1 MYGKTTLILMSCLI
15 AGSIYSQSDRK
26 DKGQF
31 EDYKNEFLEDILK
44 SLNDDDDD
52 RREPQR
58 VFKMDQRDLDIPKDI
73 TEFTTVWCNEPLSQG
88 RTGTCWCFATASFY
102 EADIFRLTKQKIKL
116 SELYTVY
123 WEYIEKAREY
133 VRTRGRSF
141 FGQGSETNAVAR
153 MMKKYGIVPAA
164 SYNGIK
170 NGQKF
175 HDHKDMFNEM
185 KHFLGTVKRDN
196 AWNEE
201 EVLITIK
208 SILDYYIGKP
218 PKTITVNGE
227 KLSPLEYM
235 TKVAKINPDD
245 YVNFMSL
252 LEAPYYTKAVYDVPD
267 NWWDSDDYN
276 NVPLDDFMTAIKNAI
291 KKGYSISIGGDV
303 SESGYNSQNDLAM
316 IPTYDIPSEYID
328 DNARQLRFSNGST
341 TDDHAIH
348 LIGFSEK
355 GNDLWFL
362 IKDSGSGSRN
372 GKNNGYYFYHE
383 DYIKLKMMTFTV
395 HKDAVKELLKK
406 VQKKQM
412 AKTNKYKPIR

>member
-1 MYGKTTLILMSCLI
+1 M
-15 AGSIYSQSDRK
+15 
-26 DKGQF
+26 
-31 EDYKNEFLEDILK
+31 
-44 SLNDDDDD
+44 NDDVRGEP
-52 RREPQR
+52 RRA
-58 VFKMDQRDLDIPKDI
+58 FKMDQTGLDVPKEI
-73 TEFTTVWCNEPLSQG
+73 SEFTTVWCNAPLSQG
-88 RTGTCWCFATASFY
+88 RSGMCWCFATSSFY
-102 EADIFRLTKQKIKL
+102 EAEIFRLTKQQIKL
-116 SELYTVY
+116 SELHTVY
-123 WEYIEKAREY
+123 WEHVEKAREC
-133 VRTRGRSF
+133 VRTRGSSF

-164 SYNGIK
+164 SYTGIK

-175 HDHKDMFNEM
+175 HDHKNMFNEM

-218 PKTITVNGE
+218 PETITVNGK
-227 KLSPLEYM
+227 KLTPLEYM

-252 LEAPYYTKAVYDVPD
+252 LEAPYYTKAIYDVPD

-303 SESGYNSQNDLAM
+303 SESGYNAKNDVAI

-348 LIGFSEK
+348 LIGYKEK
-355 GNDLWFL
+355 DDNFWFL

-372 GKNNGYYFYHE
+372 GKNKGYYFYHE

-395 HKDAVKELLKK
+395 HKDAVKNLLKK
-406 VQKKQM
+406 IK
-412 AKTNKYKPIR
+412 